1 MAPED
6 SEALNPT
13 TIPPAGAPAKSPARP
28 ESVWLGRSGYL
39 GGALLGAVLLVAAYA
54 KAIDPE
60 AFAQQIR
67 GEGLAPFGPPFGW
80 AIAMIALEVGLGV
93 ALLLNLRRRTVLW
106 VATLLVA
113 LFVFLTARTYWRATH
128 GGISAAD
135 AASCGCFGNL
145 VERTP
150 AEAFWQDLLMLVPAL
165 GLAWVGRPRAKAEA
179 ALQAARWRATAGGIA
194 GVSALA
200 AGGFAWL
207 APGLPLDDLATR
219 LSPGKTISALC
230 AGAGD
235 QRVCL
240 DTLVPG
246 LGTGSRWVVLA
257 DVRANDFPALAE
269 ALNRYVQRAAAES
282 LPAVDVLA
290 DLTQEEQMELFWRLA
305 PAFELHEVP
314 VAVLRP
320 LYRKLPRTFFV
331 EEGRV
336 TRTYSGLP
344 PEIGSVAA
352 PHHRKTEDPQP

>member
-1 MAPED
+1 MA
-6 SEALNPT
+6 LT
-13 TIPPAGAPAKSPARP
+13 TPISAAVSRAGAPSEQLSPRP
-28 ESVWLGRSGYL
+28 DRTGLGWLGYL
-39 GGALLGAVLLVAAYA
+39 GGALLGVVLLIAAYA
-54 KAIDPE
+54 KAIDPV

-67 GEGLAPFGPPFGW
+67 AEGLAPFGSPFVW
-80 AIAMIALEVGLGV
+80 AVGVVALEVGLGV
-93 ALLLNLRRRTVLW
+93 ALLLNLRRRAVLW

-113 LFVFLTARTYWRATH
+113 LFVFLTARTYWRSTH

-165 GLAWVGRPRAKAEA
+165 GLGWLGRPRP
-179 ALQAARWRATAGGIA
+179 ALQGARWRATAGGIA

-207 APGLPLDDLATR
+207 APDLPLDDLATR
-219 LSPGKTISALC
+219 LSPSTTISTLC

-235 QRVCL
+235 ERVCL

-246 LGTGSRWVVLA
+246 LGSGSRWVVLA
-257 DVRANDFPALAE
+257 DVRAADFPALAE
-269 ALNRYVQRAAAES
+269 TLNRYVQRGASES
-282 LPAVDVLA
+282 VPEVAVLA
-290 DLTQEEQMELFWRLA
+290 DFTQEEQMELFWRLA

-314 VAVLRP
+314 LAVLRP
-320 LYRKLPRTFFV
+320 LYRELPRSFFV

-336 TRTYSGLP
+336 TRTYAGLA
-344 PEIGSVAA
+344 PEIGSAAA
-352 PHHRKTEDPQP
+352 PTHRKTDDPQP